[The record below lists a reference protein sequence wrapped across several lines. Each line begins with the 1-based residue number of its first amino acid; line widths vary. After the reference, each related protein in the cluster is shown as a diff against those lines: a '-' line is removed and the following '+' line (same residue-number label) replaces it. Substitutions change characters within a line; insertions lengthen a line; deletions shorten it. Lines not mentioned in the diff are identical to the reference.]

1 MESNPFIYDL
11 SETLEY
17 TKDGDFS
24 KTASLEFVGPS
35 MSCFDLSSQLSQLVM
50 RAMLDAQD
58 FSEKFKSAQ
67 TSQAQAQEIDGKAVK
82 MILLA
87 SKSIAF
93 AEVAEVA
100 KNLFVKVGTYDGKTK
115 LKKVAFDKIMI
126 DDFIEIVC
134 GYIANFIIPS
144 LF

>member
-1 MESNPFIYDL
+1 MEQNPFIYNL

-24 KTASLEFVGPS
+24 KTATLEFVGPS

-87 SKSIAF
+87 SKSVAF

-115 LKKVAFDKIMI
+115 LRMAAFNSISI
-126 DDFIEIVC
+126 DDFVEIIC